1 MNTKLFKTTAIATL
15 ALMATF
21 NSCKKEDDE
30 FVFPESDIQ
39 LNNNIVVNDTMV
51 NTYYFYRKLNSQST
65 YGIKMFLG
73 TSVDNLIEVENSG
86 ISLKYFTQYYWQI
99 KAYNNGEYSTPSPI
113 QTFYCVPKAIQLN
126 ADNGSGA
133 PSAILHWT
141 EAGGRFQ
148 NKKIKLK
155 SKMVNN
161 NAEMELN
168 VPDSDSIFVVNQT
181 ETQLPYMIQDYDD
194 EVGQYYEPIIY
205 QFKLTADVQVG
216 DTTFSI
222 ASNEIDEILLDG
234 DKYVRDH
241 EFNVYRIV
249 KIGEQVWMADDLRCT
264 TYNDNGTNEHF
275 FAPDEGRS
283 QQLDYNSYKKVTSN
297 KVDYLVSNIDDK
309 ETGILY
315 LLKNRDA
322 FDLLSPK
329 GYHISTLDDWEELIK
344 YYGGNMIANDTD
356 DPWTN
361 YHSDVNMNQ
370 LLSSYYWPDSIIN
383 KNNNN
388 GMNIKPFGY
397 GYIHPVLLM
406 YSTKYRYDKELREG
420 TSIEYYVSQS
430 FSIYIYPDVFSIRRN
445 PNDSDYLALRC
456 VKNEE

>member
-1 MNTKLFKTTAIATL
+1 MNANLFKSAFAAL
-15 ALMATF
+15 ALMLTF
-21 NSCKKEDDE
+21 NSCKEKEEE

-39 LNNNIVVNDTMV
+39 LNNKIVVNDTMV
-51 NTYYFYRKLNSQST
+51 NSYYFYRKLNSKST

-73 TSVDNLIEVENSG
+73 TSVDNLIEVENEE
-86 ISLKYFTQYYWQI
+86 IPLKYYTQYYWQI
-99 KAYNNGEYSTPSPI
+99 KAYNKGEYSTPSQV
-113 QTFYCVPKAIQLN
+113 QTFYCVPKGIQLN
-126 ADNGSGA
+126 ADNGTGT

-141 EAGGRFQ
+141 EANGKFQ

-241 EFNVYRIV
+241 EFNVYRII
-249 KIGEQVWMADDLRCT
+249 KIGKQVWMADDLRCT
-264 TYNDNGTNEHF
+264 TYNDNGINEHF
-275 FAPDEGRS
+275 FAR
-283 QQLDYNSYKKVTSN
+283 LDGPVGYPVEYKKVASN
-297 KVDYLVSNIDDK
+297 KVDYLESTLNDK

-315 LLKNRDA
+315 LYKNEGA
-322 FDLLSPK
+322 FNLLAPK
-329 GYHISTLDDWEELIK
+329 GFHIATAEDWKTLVE
-344 YYGGNMIANDTD
+344 YYGGNMIADTGQYAD
-356 DPWTN
+356 S
-361 YHSDVNMNQ
+361 YHSDISMNHI
-370 LLSSYYWPDSIIN
+370 LSQYYWPDSIIN
-383 KNNNN
+383 N
-388 GMNIKPFGY
+388 GLNIKPFGEAF
-397 GYIHPVLLM
+397 ITTTFSVSQNL
-406 YSTKYRYDKELREG
+406 SRVG
-420 TSIEYYVSQS
+420 TSIAYATTSDFIVSVHPSIIRFVRGWECDYY
-430 FSIYIYPDVFSIRRN
+430 
-445 PNDSDYLALRC
+445 ALRC
-456 VKNEE
+456 VKNE